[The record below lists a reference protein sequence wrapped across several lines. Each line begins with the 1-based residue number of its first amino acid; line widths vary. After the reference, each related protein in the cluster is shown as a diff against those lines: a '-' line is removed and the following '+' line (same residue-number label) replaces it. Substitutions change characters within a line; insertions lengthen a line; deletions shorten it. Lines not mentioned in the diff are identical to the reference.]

1 MSDSSITALLFSLNH
16 VRGFRSCVVRNPGV
30 MVTTTST
37 VVSHPGP
44 LAQPPTHSDA
54 GVASLVPGVWVGPQ
68 AELAGTHV
76 VQEEASLS

>member
-1 MSDSSITALLFSLNH
+1 MA
-16 VRGFRSCVVRNPGV
+16 
-30 MVTTTST
+30 TTTST

-44 LAQPPTHSDA
+44 LAQPPAHSDA